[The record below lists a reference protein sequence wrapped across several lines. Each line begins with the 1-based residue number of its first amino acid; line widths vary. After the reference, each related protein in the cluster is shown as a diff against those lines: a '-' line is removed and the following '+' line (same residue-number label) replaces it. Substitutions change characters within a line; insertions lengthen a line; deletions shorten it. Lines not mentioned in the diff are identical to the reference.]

1 MTIPI
6 KTIWLPRPATKYPG
20 CYPLGFEKMLPTM
33 LGTKNYLQLFAGKAK
48 TGFRIDVNKEV
59 KPNIVADV
67 HDLSMIHDNVFDGA
81 MADPPYTKEFA
92 ENLYNTDYPKWSIW
106 TKEMAR
112 VVKPNGLIGVM
123 HNYIVPKIVGCQ
135 FEEILVILTRIKQY
149 PKIVTIQRKTEVK
162 QANSSQP

>member
-20 CYPLGFEKMLPTM
+20 CYPLGFENMLHDILKTED
-33 LGTKNYLQLFAGKAK
+33 YIHLFAGKAK
-48 TGFRIDVNKEV
+48 TGFRVDINKEV
-59 KPNIVADV
+59 TPNLVADV
-67 HDLSMIHDNVFDGA
+67 HDLSMIEDNKFYGA

-92 ENLYNTDYPKWSIW
+92 KNLYNTDYPKWSIW

-123 HNYIVPKIVGCQ
+123 HNYVVPKIIGCQ
-135 FEEILVILTRIKQY
+135 FEKIIVILTRIKQY
-149 PKIVTIQRKTEVK
+149 PKIVTIQRKTEVTSR
-162 QANSSQP
+162 NSSHP